1 MSTWIR
7 PVEAK
12 ISDTFDKHVARKSVN
27 PGVDYMTAVGVPVLA
42 VADGTV
48 AKTVTTIKGAGGR
61 MVLLDFP
68 SGHKADYLHLSR
80 VDVKA
85 GDAVKQG
92 QVLGLSGASGLGKEN
107 GYGPH
112 LHFSFRMGGSHT
124 AGAGNIDY
132 EVFVGGS
139 KPAAPAKP
147 AAKPAAAPVASTRP
161 GPAVA
166 RAVIKQGSKGEDV
179 KYLHG
184 KLGVTDDGAFGT
196 KTRAAVVTFQSSKGL
211 TADGIVGKNTWRV
224 IG

>member
-12 ISDTFDKHVARKSVN
+12 ISDTFAKHVARKSVN

-42 VADGTV
+42 LADGTV
-48 AKTVTTIKGAGGR
+48 ARTVNTITGAGGR

-85 GDAVKQG
+85 GDAVKKG

-112 LHFSFRMGGSHT
+112 LHLSFRMGGTHAT
-124 AGAGNIDY
+124 GAGNIDY
-132 EVFVGGS
+132 EAFLGGA
-139 KPAAPAKP
+139 PAAPAKP
-147 AAKPAAAPVASTRP
+147 AKAAAPASNGRP
-161 GPAVA
+161 SGIA
-166 RAVIKQGSKGEDV
+166 RPTVRVGSTGEHV
-179 KYLHG
+179 TYLQG
-184 KLGVTDDGAFGT
+184 KLGITADGSFGP
-196 KTRAAVVTFQSSKGL
+196 KTRAAVTAFQSSKGL
-211 TADGIVGKNTWRV
+211 TADGIVGPRTWAV

>member
-12 ISDTFDKHVARKSVN
+12 ISDTFEKHVARKSVN
-27 PGVDYMTAVGVPVLA
+27 PGVDYMTAVGVPVKA

-68 SGHKADYLHLSR
+68 SGHKADYLHLSQ

-85 GDAVKQG
+85 GDVVKQG

-112 LHFSFRMGGSHT
+112 LHFSFRMGGTHAS
-124 AGAGNIDY
+124 GAGNLDY
-132 EVFVGGS
+132 EAFLGGAA
-139 KPAAPAKP
+139 PAAPA
-147 AAKPAAAPVASTRP
+147 A
-161 GPAVA
+161 PAVPA
-166 RAVIKQGSKGEDV
+166 GRPSGIIRPTVKVGSTGEDV
-179 KYLHG
+179 KYLQT
-184 KLGVTDDGAFGT
+184 KLGITADGSFGQKT
-196 KTRAAVVTFQSSKGL
+196 KAAVTVFQSSKGL
-211 TADGIVGKNTWRV
+211 TADGIVGKNTWTV
-224 IG
+224 LG

>member
-12 ISDTFDKHVARKSVN
+12 ISDTFEKHVARKSVN
-27 PGVDYMTAVGVPVLA
+27 PGVDYMTAVGVPVKAL
-42 VADGTV
+42 ADGTV
-48 AKTVTTIKGAGGR
+48 ARIVNTIKGAGGR

-112 LHFSFRMGGSHT
+112 LHLSFRMGGTHAS
-124 AGAGNIDY
+124 GAGNIDY
-132 EVFVGGS
+132 EAFLGGAPAA
-139 KPAAPAKP
+139 PAAPAKP
-147 AAKPAAAPVASTRP
+147 AAAAPAASTRP
-161 GPAVA
+161 GPAVD
-166 RAVIKQGSKGEDV
+166 RAVIRQGSTGEDV
-179 KYLHG
+179 KYLQG
-184 KLGVTDDGAFGT
+184 KLGITADGIFGPR
-196 KTRAAVVTFQSSKGL
+196 TRAAVVAFQSSKGL
-211 TADGIVGKNTWRV
+211 TADGIVGRNTWRV